1 GLSLLAYMSALGSP
15 LPASGSYFESPLP
28 ELSATWRTPAR
39 PCRAVRQAAHSA
51 SGAHH
56 STPTACTL
64 PKTVTMQHRRPPLR
78 QSPTVTV
85 QGSDENRNSSN
96 LLPSTLFPPRPPAHR
111 RRSLVPLFA
120 ASNVAPQLRIR
131 TSIASSI
138 EMSPPS
144 KPLARRL
151 SVFCCTPNPTTPLP
165 STTAAA
171 DQAEVDSVTSGI
183 AAQLDN
189 LRLHAGTEPRS
200 PLPRKNMVAW
210 LKRVIRDGG
219 ESPEHAEDAETT
231 CPAPSMTEW
240 SSSRTS
246 RTARSATGYDAT
258 AGLLDVPLSAMLLVA
273 SCLDRESINT
283 LVSVDPRLR
292 DCLIPEL
299 PLAAPRRSVRV
310 DKPSEGCE
318 VKRSC
323 GLPAMPKAVVREHLI
338 ANVVKPSVSRCLTSP
353 KAASSLPQE
362 LQDAGFKLAE
372 EERPQLGEGSFA
384 RVSLVVRKDKYYA
397 LKTVTKVPL
406 EIRDMAQHMKREVS
420 LHSRL
425 CSHPSIV
432 TLHDSFED
440 TRRIYMLLEWCPFG
454 SLSETL
460 ATLADS
466 GVKAALPLS
475 ITACAAAIVVDQ
487 LAAAAGY
494 LHDNGVIHRDIKPDN
509 ILIASLTPRDV
520 ELRLTDFGWSC
531 LAKDAAEIYSK
542 CGTPGFAAPEVFAG
556 RQQTTAS
563 DIWSIGAVLSQ

>member
-1 GLSLLAYMSALGSP
+1 
-15 LPASGSYFESPLP
+15 
-28 ELSATWRTPAR
+28 
-39 PCRAVRQAAHSA
+39 
-51 SGAHH
+51 
-56 STPTACTL
+56 
-64 PKTVTMQHRRPPLR
+64 
-78 QSPTVTV
+78 
-85 QGSDENRNSSN
+85 
-96 LLPSTLFPPRPPAHR
+96 
-111 RRSLVPLFA
+111 
-120 ASNVAPQLRIR
+120 
-131 TSIASSI
+131 
-138 EMSPPS
+138 
-144 KPLARRL
+144 
-151 SVFCCTPNPTTPLP
+151 
-165 STTAAA
+165 
-171 DQAEVDSVTSGI
+171 
-183 AAQLDN
+183 
-189 LRLHAGTEPRS
+189 
-200 PLPRKNMVAW
+200 MVAW
-210 LKRVIRDGG
+210 LKRVIRDGR

-246 RTARSATGYDAT
+246 RTALSATGYDAA

-299 PLAAPRRSVRV
+299 PLAAPRRSARV
-310 DKPSEGCE
+310 DEPYDGREGNL
-318 VKRSC
+318 SC
-323 GLPAMPKAVVREHLI
+323 GLPEMPKAVVREHLI
-338 ANVVKPSVSRCLTSP
+338 ANVVKPSASRCLTSP

-362 LQDAGFKLAE
+362 LRGAGFELAE

-531 LAKDAAEIYSK
+531 LANDAAEIYSK

-563 DIWSIGAVLSQ
+563 DIWSIGAVLRSICGAPETYRRFDTRLADLDQRLTRVDPRARPRAEEISQHAWMRCALEARKDYSCAWLCQLVDQARRSRTMIGTGQSLRVTLQMAPACQPLV